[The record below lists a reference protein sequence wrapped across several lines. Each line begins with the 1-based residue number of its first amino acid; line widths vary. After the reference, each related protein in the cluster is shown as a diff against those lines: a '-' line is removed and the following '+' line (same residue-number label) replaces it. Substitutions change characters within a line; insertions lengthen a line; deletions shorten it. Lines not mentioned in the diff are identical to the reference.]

1 MKRWQVADF
10 SAFSGEIISG
20 KGKIAVRSE
29 QGVQEVP
36 VADLA
41 MVLVGV
47 NTKLTSGVLHR
58 LLGKDISVLF
68 CDWRGVPIGG
78 AYPWVN
84 HSRVGAR
91 QIAQADLSVPRKKNA
106 WARVVKAKVLG
117 QARVLEKLDLLGYK
131 QLVNFSRQIK
141 SGDSTN
147 IEARA
152 AKFYWSCLFGGN
164 FRRFPQLQLDD
175 VNSFLDYGY
184 AVLRGHAM
192 NAVLSAGL
200 APALGIFH
208 HGRSNPFNLVDDLIE
223 PFRPAID
230 YQVASLP
237 AGATLQDSEMKR
249 ALVAAAGSVFS
260 AQRLSVP
267 AEMQALAQRFG
278 RYCENEEKSFI
289 VHHWVGE

>member
-10 SAFSGEIISG
+10 SAFSGEITSG
-20 KGKIAVRSE
+20 KGKITVRSE

-78 AYPWVN
+78 AYPWAN

-91 QIAQADLSVPRKKNA
+91 QIAQADLSMPRKKNA

-152 AKFYWSCLFGGN
+152 AKFYWSCLFGAN
-164 FRRFPQLQLDD
+164 FRRFPQLQLGD

-192 NAVLSAGL
+192 NAALSAGL

-230 YQVASLP
+230 YQVASFP
-237 AGATLQDSEMKR
+237 AGATLQDPEVKK
-249 ALVAAAGSVFS
+249 ALVAATGSIFS

-278 RYCENEEKSFI
+278 RYCENEEKNFI